1 MQFPKPLLLAL
12 LSSSSLALA
21 APAPTTTTTTTPS
34 GPTSFPPSIQTALQ
48 TFQGYILT
56 VISDYAQNAS
66 QQQTTTDYTSTGRSL
81 DFYLRNNFLIAGPSA
96 CPQALAGEPLP
107 PQATTADEG
116 IAYLQKAQLRLIDVS
131 QDALQGDFERGV
143 RDFCEVIRT
152 YGGAA
157 RSFSN

>member
-1 MQFPKPLLLAL
+1 MLSPKTLLLAL
-12 LSSSSLALA
+12 LTSSSIALA
-21 APAPTTTTTTTPS
+21 APAPTTTSSTAPA
-34 GPTSFPPSIQTALQ
+34 GPTSFPPTIQTGLQ

-56 VISDYAQNAS
+56 VISDYAQNAP
-66 QQQTTTDYTSTGRSL
+66 QQQTTTDYSSTGRAL
-81 DFYLRNNFLIAGPSA
+81 DFYLRNNFLVAGPSA

-116 IAYLQKAQLRLIDVS
+116 IAYLQQAQLRLIDVS
-131 QDALQGDFERGV
+131 QDALQGNFTKGA

-157 RSFSN
+157 RSFNN